1 MESDDA
7 DQMPGQFGG
16 MDGSAAQ
23 PVQGIMERRN
33 GRAMEK
39 GEPGTDCLPMVHA
52 NQGIVH
58 LKWAIVG
65 GAVEWIQL
73 VASERQAIEE
83 VPN

>member
-7 DQMPGQFGG
+7 DEVPGQFGG

-33 GRAMEK
+33 GRAMEE

-52 NQGIVH
+52 DQGRQSVP
-58 LKWAIVG
+58 
-65 GAVEWIQL
+65 GAWSYSAKRPGTLAGHPRLLQ
-73 VASERQAIEE
+73 
-83 VPN
+83 